1 MGKQDNYIAA
11 EGPSD
16 EGARRQSGALCWRMR
31 GAKPEVLLITSRDT
45 GRWVIPKGWPIR
57 SLSLAESAAVEAWEE
72 AGVKAEK
79 SAEPLG
85 IFHYQKGLGPD
96 RAVPCQV
103 EVFSLR
109 VDRLA
114 EQYPEKG
121 QRRRKWFAPAKAAKK
136 VEEPELRQLILG
148 FAPFETEK
156 KAKVAS

>member
-1 MGKQDNYIAA
+1 MGKQDKEISA
-11 EGPSD
+11 EASSD
-16 EGARRQSGALCWRMR
+16 KEARQQSGALCWRMR

-79 SAEPLG
+79 TAESLG
-85 IFHYQKGLGPD
+85 VFHYQKGLGPD

-114 EQYPEKG
+114 ERYPEKG
-121 QRRRKWFAPAKAAKK
+121 QRRRKWFAPEKAAKK
-136 VEEPELRQLILG
+136 VGEPELRQLILS
-148 FAPFETEK
+148 FAPPEAK
-156 KAKVAS
+156 KRTKAAT